1 MWFPYRMPVD
11 RRLLRDYADLVIRL
25 GVNLAEGQDLHI
37 QAQVEHAEFARML
50 TAVAYERGARYVD
63 IWYWDPHGK
72 RHRVLDAPEDSLEW
86 VPAWFEQRDEYL
98 IEHRGAHIRIEGD
111 PDPDLLRDVDPRRAG
126 MDKMPV
132 FPSRLRLVGSRQVNW
147 SIVPYPT
154 EGWARAVYGEPDL
167 DRLWG
172 EVLRFLRMDGPD
184 PEAAWKAHLERLS
197 ERTDQLNARRFDS
210 LLFMGPGT
218 DLVVGLLERSVW
230 QGTDFE
236 TKWGRRHL
244 PNMPTEEVFTTP
256 DARRTEGIV
265 RSTRPL
271 ALSGSVVRDLEMRF
285 EAGRAVKVSASAGQE
300 IVLGQFAHD
309 ERASYLGEVALVDGS
324 SPIGQTGR
332 TYFNTLLDENATCH
346 VAYGGAYVHCVEG
359 GEEMTREEL
368 SEIGVNH
375 SSMHTDF
382 MIGGAD
388 VEVWGIERGGARV
401 PVIIDDEWRLD

>member
-1 MWFPYRMPVD
+1 MPVD
-11 RRLLRDYADLVIRL
+11 RKLMRDYAELVIGL

-37 QAQVEHAEFARML
+37 QAQVEHADFVRMV

-72 RHRVLDAPEDSLEW
+72 RFRVLEAPEESLGW
-86 VPAWFEQRDEYL
+86 APPWFEQRDDYL
-98 IEHRGAHIRIEGD
+98 IEHRGAHLRVEGD
-111 PDPDLLRDVDPRRAG
+111 PEPDLLRDVDPRRAG
-126 MDKMPV
+126 MDTMPV
-132 FPSRLRLVGSRQVNW
+132 FPSRLRVVGSREVNW

-154 EGWARAVYGEPDL
+154 EGWADAVYGEPDV

-172 EVLRFLRMDGPD
+172 ELLRFLRMDAPD
-184 PEAAWKAHLERLS
+184 PEAAWKAHVARLDERK
-197 ERTDQLNARRFDS
+197 EQLNVRRFDS
-210 LLFMGPGT
+210 LHFKGPGT

-230 QGTDFE
+230 SGTDFE

-256 DARRTEGIV
+256 DARRSEGIV

-285 EAGRAVKVSASAGQE
+285 EAGRAAKVTASTGLE
-300 IVLGQFAHD
+300 IVLGQIAHD
-309 ERASYLGEVALVDGS
+309 EGAAYLGEVALVDGS

-346 VAYGGAYVHCVEG
+346 VAIGGAYVHCVEG
-359 GEEMTREEL
+359 GEEMSREQL
-368 SEIGVNH
+368 AEIGVNR
-375 SSMHTDF
+375 SSLHTDF
-382 MIGGAD
+382 MIGGPE
-388 VEVWGIERGGARV
+388 VEVWGIDRSGNRM